1 MPEFLFLKNSTFSNC
16 MVGNSTH
23 TARTNA
29 EAYANTTIDTKYK
42 ACNKQEGHFSL
53 SLTVH
58 EKETWNY
65 NPKTPGCLAGKAG
78 WVAEWTFDWM
88 TDQLPDWLV
97 DSD

>member
-1 MPEFLFLKNSTFSNC
+1 MLIRRTLDARVLVSEEQHLSNC

-29 EAYANTTIDTKYK
+29 EAYANTTVDTKYK

-58 EKETWNY
+58 DKKTCEINC

-78 WVAEWTFDWM
+78 
-88 TDQLPDWLV
+88 
-97 DSD
+97 

>member
-1 MPEFLFLKNSTFSNC
+1 

-58 EKETWNY
+58 EK
-65 NPKTPGCLAGKAG
+65 KTCEITILRPLVVLLIRLA
-78 WVAEWTFDWM
+78 
-88 TDQLPDWLV
+88 DWLNECLTE
-97 DSD
+97 